1 MSSKN
6 KKKPESDHGYKGVDN
21 YMFSMAAVSLT
32 VVIIILILVVFAI
45 VSAIF

>member
-6 KKKPESDHGYKGVDN
+6 KKKQENDYGYKGMDN

-32 VVIIILILVVFAI
+32 VVVIILILVVFAI
-45 VSAIF
+45 ASSIF